1 MKLPVYK
8 VCPCVCV
15 CSVLQYSYI
24 LICLYCVHFSLIV
37 ILSVG
42 LCLPVFVRLFLL
54 LSKNVEQ

>member
-1 MKLPVYK
+1 MR
-8 VCPCVCV
+8 VCV